1 MGNCY
6 CHPRTESVTPTPFSD
21 FRPISVTPLL
31 SRIDDNLS
39 VSLWLRPYTPL
50 DSIVDQYAFEPTGS
64 TTCALISLMDDVVH
78 MRESNSD
85 VRCLMVKFTKAFDTV
100 NHVVLIRKLQT
111 SNMPPNVYN
120 WIISFLTGR
129 DQMCKVY
136 NTLSKAVRIVDCTR
150 IWDWTILIIIKSDL
164 HPKSTNNKL
173 MKYADDTNLLVPEN
187 TNCT

>member
-1 MGNCY
+1 M
-6 CHPRTESVTPTPFSD
+6 
-21 FRPISVTPLL
+21 
-31 SRIDDNLS
+31 S

-120 WIISFLTGR
+120 WIISF
-129 DQMCKVY
+129 
-136 NTLSKAVRIVDCTR
+136 
-150 IWDWTILIIIKSDL
+150 
-164 HPKSTNNKL
+164 
-173 MKYADDTNLLVPEN
+173 
-187 TNCT
+187 